1 VNRSR
6 TVARQSSSSREKAAA
21 AQESLNLETYTENAK
36 INKIRRHVD
45 VWRAIPNPTESP
57 SPMRG
62 RITRMLRICSS
73 TMVILL
79 TISPYF
85 DAM

>member
-21 AQESLNLETYTENAK
+21 AQESLDLETYTENAK
-36 INKIRRHVD
+36 INEIRRYVD
-45 VWRAIPNPTESP
+45 MWRAIPNPTESP
-57 SPMRG
+57 RPMRG
-62 RITRMLRICSS
+62 CIARMIGICSS
-73 TMVILL
+73 TRMNLL
-79 TISPYF
+79 TILPYF